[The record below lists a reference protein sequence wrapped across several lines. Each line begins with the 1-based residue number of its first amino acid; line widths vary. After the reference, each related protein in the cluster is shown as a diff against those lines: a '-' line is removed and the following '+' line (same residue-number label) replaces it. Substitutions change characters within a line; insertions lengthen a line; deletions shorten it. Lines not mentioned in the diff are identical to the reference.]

1 MTQKQER
8 TGFSPRHYDA
18 SCPMV
23 MCRRLAEWI
32 HPDPVVINKFM
43 RFFNLLQRHFL
54 DHFFLA
60 DGGVGVT
67 ADGGKHIPHIG
78 ANKIRFRHA
87 KPDFIVP
94 ANAGL
99 GAGMPFHRRTQIPV
113 ERPHIILFDPETH
126 GIHHA
131 DQFLGI
137 GIARAR
143 GGPEFAHRFFK
154 AVGFHQIPCMFNFGK
169 RRRRAEAEPAE
180 KQNQDHRNGV
190 FHGLF
195 AMLVLVLVLG
205 TPSYGSPLPDPLTD
219 ADYHSFSP
227 ARAKI
232 GQLLFYDKVLS
243 GNRNISCGTCH
254 HHRFGGA
261 DGLSLGIGEGG
272 VGVGPQRHAGTG
284 ESRIKKR
291 VPRNASALWNLGAKA
306 FTVLFHDGRLALA
319 DDFDNGFN
327 TPAEEWL
334 PHGLETVLGTQA
346 IFPMTAQFEMAGN
359 PKENEVAGALHDR
372 IDAVWPILAKRVRV
386 IPEYGQMF
394 VDTFDTV
401 DRPEDV
407 TISHIGE
414 ALAAFIALE
423 FRSNDSPFDAFLKGD
438 VTALTPRQQEGAAL
452 FYGKA
457 GCADCHSG
465 PLLTD
470 QKFHALAIPPF
481 GPGRTRRFDPY
492 TRDVGRM
499 GETDALEDAY
509 RFRTPSLR
517 NVALTAPYGHN
528 GAYPT
533 LDGIIRHHLDPRAAL
548 DEWRPEMANLPPAPW
563 LAAIDFVV
571 WQDRFEMERLRR
583 RIDITPRKLSDEEI
597 ATLVEF
603 MHALTGASA
612 TSLPLGVPDLVPSG
626 LPVDR

>member
-1 MTQKQER
+1 
-8 TGFSPRHYDA
+8 
-18 SCPMV
+18 
-23 MCRRLAEWI
+23 
-32 HPDPVVINKFM
+32 M
-43 RFFNLLQRHFL
+43 RFLNLLRRHFL
-54 DHFFLA
+54 DDFFLA
-60 DGGVGVT
+60 DRGVGIA
-67 ADGGKHIPHIG
+67 ADGRQHIPHIG
-78 ANKIRFRHA
+78 PHKIGLRHSKADLIVPSNTGLRAGMALHGRAQIPFKGAGIILLNA
-87 KPDFIVP
+87 KP
-94 ANAGL
+94 
-99 GAGMPFHRRTQIPV
+99 
-113 ERPHIILFDPETH
+113 H
-126 GIHHA
+126 GIHDA
-131 DQFLGI
+131 DQLLGV
-137 GIARAR
+137 GIA
-143 GGPEFAHRFFK
+143 GPRCRPQFRHRLVK
-154 AVGFHQIPCMFNFGK
+154 AVRLHQIARMLNLGK
-169 RRRRAEAEPAE
+169 SRNAA
-180 KQNQDHRNGV
+180 KTQSGNDQKSQNGGGTLYHV
-190 FHGLF
+190 FLLLF
-195 AMLVLVLVLG
+195 SIMAGPVLA
-205 TPSYGSPLPDPLTD
+205 SPFPEPLTD
-219 ADYHSFSP
+219 SDYHSFSP

-232 GQLLFYDKVLS
+232 GQLLFYDKILS

-272 VGVGPQRHAGTG
+272 VGVGPERHPGTG

-306 FTVLFHDGRLALA
+306 FTVLFHDGRLAIA

-386 IPEYGQMF
+386 IPEYGEMF
-394 VDTFDTV
+394 VETFDTV

-423 FRSNDSPFDAFLKGD
+423 FRSNDSPFDAFLAGD
-438 VTALTPRQQEGAAL
+438 EMAMTARQRQGAAL

-499 GETDALEDAY
+499 GETDDLADAY

-517 NVALTAPYGHN
+517 NVTLTAPYGHN

-533 LDGIIRHHLDPRAAL
+533 LEGMIRHHLDPRGAL
-548 DEWRPEMANLPPAPW
+548 DRWRREMANLPDAPW
-563 LAAIDFVV
+563 LEAIDFVV
-571 WQDRFEMERLRR
+571 WQDRLEMDRFRR
-583 RIDITPRKLSDEEI
+583 RIDITPRQLTDSEV
-597 ATLVEF
+597 AALVDF
-603 MHALTGASA
+603 MDALTGESA
-612 TSLPLGVPDLVPSG
+612 RSLPLGIPTRVPSG

>member
-1 MTQKQER
+1 MLNLGKSRNAAKTQSGNDQKSPNGGG
-8 TGFSPRHYDA
+8 TLYHVFLLLFSIMAGPVLA
-18 SCPMV
+18 S
-23 MCRRLAEWI
+23 
-32 HPDPVVINKFM
+32 
-43 RFFNLLQRHFL
+43 
-54 DHFFLA
+54 
-60 DGGVGVT
+60 
-67 ADGGKHIPHIG
+67 
-78 ANKIRFRHA
+78 
-87 KPDFIVP
+87 
-94 ANAGL
+94 
-99 GAGMPFHRRTQIPV
+99 PF
-113 ERPHIILFDPETH
+113 PE
-126 GIHHA
+126 
-131 DQFLGI
+131 
-137 GIARAR
+137 
-143 GGPEFAHRFFK
+143 
-154 AVGFHQIPCMFNFGK
+154 
-169 RRRRAEAEPAE
+169 
-180 KQNQDHRNGV
+180 
-190 FHGLF
+190 
-195 AMLVLVLVLG
+195 
-205 TPSYGSPLPDPLTD
+205 PLTD
-219 ADYHSFSP
+219 SDYHSFSP

-232 GQLLFYDKVLS
+232 GQLLFYDKILS

-272 VGVGPQRHAGTG
+272 VGVGPARHAGTG
-284 ESRIKKR
+284 GSRIKKR

-306 FTVLFHDGRLALA
+306 FTVLFHDGRLAIA

-386 IPEYGQMF
+386 IPEYGKMF
-394 VDTFDTV
+394 VETFDGV
-401 DRPEDV
+401 DSPEDV

-423 FRSNDSPFDAFLKGD
+423 FRSNDSPFDDFLAGSEA
-438 VTALTPRQQEGAAL
+438 ALTPRQRDGAAL

-457 GCADCHSG
+457 GCAECHSG

-470 QKFHALAIPPF
+470 QKFHALAVPPF

-499 GETDALEDAY
+499 GETDDLADAY

-533 LDGIIRHHLDPRAAL
+533 LEGIIRHHLDPLAAL
-548 DEWRPEMANLPPAPW
+548 DRWHPDMANLPAAPW
-563 LAAIDFVV
+563 LEAIDFVV
-571 WQDRFEMERLRR
+571 WDDRLEMERFRR
-583 RIDITPRKLSDEEI
+583 RVDITPRKLTDDEV
-597 ATLVEF
+597 AALVDF
-603 MHALTGASA
+603 MDALSGRSA
-612 TSLPLGVPDLVPSG
+612 QSLPLGIPDRVPSG